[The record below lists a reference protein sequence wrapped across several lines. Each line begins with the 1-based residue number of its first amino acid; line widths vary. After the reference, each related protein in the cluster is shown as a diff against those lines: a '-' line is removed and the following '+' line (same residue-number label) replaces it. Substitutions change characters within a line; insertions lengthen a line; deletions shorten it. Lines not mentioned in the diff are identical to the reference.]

1 MAPQIGPKEAPIR
14 PKTPAKFPAT
24 PVTARMIL
32 TTAPSPTEMNGL
44 RFGLVVLKLLA
55 AIKEEKQ
62 APGKAAR
69 VKPII
74 TMANIPGESFFSSA
88 AVIWTADASTAPV
101 AWAPAIT
108 MHETPAVKT
117 MAMMMPTMP
126 PMLTSL
132 LFRLLMQISTP
143 AARSEERRVG

>member
-1 MAPQIGPKEAPIR
+1 GM
-14 PKTPAKFPAT
+14 
-24 PVTARMIL
+24 
-32 TTAPSPTEMNGL
+32 
-44 RFGLVVLKLLA
+44 VVLKLLA
-55 AIKEEKQ
+55 AINDEKQ

-74 TMANIPGESFFSSA
+74 TVANIPGESFFSSA
-88 AVIWTADASTAPV
+88 AVILKVAGSTAPV

-132 LFRLLMQISTP
+132 LFRLLMQISPP
-143 AARSEERRVG
+143 AAPAVAKKPTIALIINSMALKPPSDDASAVAGAAL